1 MNLKITRFEND
12 ECSPIVCDL
21 MQRSF
26 LTHNLGYPRIGAQ
39 RELKKAVE
47 SYWQGRSSAEE
58 LLDAGRALRQSHW
71 LAQRDAGI
79 DVIPSNDFSFY
90 DQMLDLTCLLG
101 NVPER
106 FRQSDG
112 ALSLETYF
120 ALARG
125 RESTCGCG
133 SACEMTKWFD
143 TNYHYIVPEFDS
155 TTSFSLSG
163 SKPFDE
169 FQEARNLGVLTKPV
183 LIGPLTYLFLGKSV
197 EEGFDR
203 LSLLDAVLP
212 VYEEIL
218 SRLSDLGATWVQV
231 DEPILALD
239 LDASW
244 CEAFSSAYARLRAAA
259 PRLQLLLA
267 TYFGELRENL
277 AVAVQLPVNALHVD
291 LVRGGEELDAIL
303 EALPATTSLS
313 LGVVDGRNIWRNDFE
328 KSLVQ
333 ITRAQRVLS
342 PERILL
348 APSCSLLHVP
358 VSLRQEATLDAEVKE
373 WLAFAEEK
381 LREIRALGD
390 LVVGRGDA
398 VAAYKNRVAQHS
410 RRASLRTHRVEVRAR
425 CGAVTSRD
433 SQRAAPF
440 AERIRRQQAVLK
452 LPDFP
457 TTTIGSFPQT
467 AEIRQARARWK
478 RGELSEVEYIDFL
491 KSRTDACVR
500 MQENIGIDVLVHG
513 EFERNDMVEYFGE
526 QLEGFLFTSL
536 GWVQSYG
543 SRCVK
548 PPIIFGDV
556 YRPAPMTVEWSVY
569 AQSLTTRPMKG
580 MLTGPVTILQWSFVR
595 DDIARSETTRQIALA
610 IRDEVCDL
618 EAAGLPVIQIDEP
631 ALREGLP
638 LRRADWD
645 AYLAWA
651 GEAFRLSASGVRDE
665 TQIHT
670 HMCYCEFN
678 DIIASIAALDAD
690 VISIETSR
698 SQMELLGAFVS
709 FRYPNGIGPGVWD
722 IHSPRVPATEEMLGL
737 LKKAADVLPLENLW
751 VNPDCGLKTRGWK
764 ETTEALQ
771 NMVEAAKQLRAIY
784 AGELSKGTK

>member
-1 MNLKITRFEND
+1 
-12 ECSPIVCDL
+12 
-21 MQRSF
+21 
-26 LTHNLGYPRIGAQ
+26 
-39 RELKKAVE
+39 
-47 SYWQGRSSAEE
+47 
-58 LLDAGRALRQSHW
+58 
-71 LAQRDAGI
+71 
-79 DVIPSNDFSFY
+79 
-90 DQMLDLTCLLG
+90 
-101 NVPER
+101 
-106 FRQSDG
+106 
-112 ALSLETYF
+112 
-120 ALARG
+120 
-125 RESTCGCG
+125 
-133 SACEMTKWFD
+133 
-143 TNYHYIVPEFDS
+143 
-155 TTSFSLSG
+155 
-163 SKPFDE
+163 
-169 FQEARNLGVLTKPV
+169 
-183 LIGPLTYLFLGKSV
+183 
-197 EEGFDR
+197 
-203 LSLLDAVLP
+203 
-212 VYEEIL
+212 
-218 SRLSDLGATWVQV
+218 
-231 DEPILALD
+231 
-239 LDASW
+239 
-244 CEAFSSAYARLRAAA
+244 
-259 PRLQLLLA
+259 LLLA

-277 AVAVQLPVNALHVD
+277 PVAARLPVNALHVD

-303 EALPATTSLS
+303 EALPATISLS
-313 LGVVDGRNIWRNDFE
+313 LGVVDGRNIWKNDFE

-358 VSLRQEATLDAEVKE
+358 VSLCQEAALDAEVKE

-381 LREIRALGD
+381 LREVRALGD
-390 LVVGRGDA
+390 LAAGRGDA

-410 RRASLRTHRVEVRAR
+410 RRASLRTHRAEVRAR
-425 CGAVTSRD
+425 CSAVTSKD
-433 SQRAAPF
+433 SQRATPF
-440 AERIRRQQAVLK
+440 SARASRQQAVLR

-478 RGELSEVEYIDFL
+478 RGELPEAGYLEFL
-491 KSRTDACVR
+491 KDRTNACVR
-500 MQENIGIDVLVHG
+500 IQENIGLDVLVHG

-526 QLEGFLFTSL
+526 QLEGFLFTAL

-556 YRPAPMTVEWSVY
+556 FRPAPMTVEWSAY
-569 AQSLTTRPMKG
+569 AQSLTSRPMKG

-595 DDIARSETTRQIALA
+595 DDIPRSETTRQIALA

-618 EAAGLPVIQIDEP
+618 EAAGLPIIQIDEP

-722 IHSPRVPATEEMLGL
+722 IHSPRVPSTEEMLDL
-737 LKKAADVLPLENLW
+737 LKKATAVLPLENLW
-751 VNPDCGLKTRGWK
+751 VNPDCGLKTRGWT
-764 ETTEALQ
+764 ETSEALQ
-771 NMVEAAKQLRAIY
+771 NMVEAARQLRVIHAE
-784 AGELSKGTK
+784 ALSARAE